1 METLPLD
8 QETADVVAKEL
19 GEVEETPVVHGPRQY
34 LASQAPP
41 TSSSTKQLKSASLEQ
56 IKIRDEVSW

>member
-1 METLPLD
+1 MD
-8 QETADVVAKEL
+8 NETADVVAKGF
-19 GEVEETPVVHGPRQY
+19 GEVEEKHVVEGPRQY
-34 LASQAPP
+34 FASHQEPP